1 MKRSTKVSSII
12 IVFFLIIAGVIIGR
26 AMIGMHF
33 EKKFSKK
40 PPPELIVTTVKN
52 YNFSQKL
59 ESFGTALPSRTKSFR
74 LKKSELL
81 TPIKFN
87 QEVKKGDIIANL
99 KTGNIVAPFDG
110 VLGKRGLSD
119 DVLVSESSIILTL
132 DDSSIIFSDLKIPET
147 YAAVIK
153 KSLPVEATFSG
164 YKNKIYI
171 GEVDSVASRI
181 NAETRTLLVRIKII
195 NDNSK
200 LIPGALLEVAIK
212 YNEKNSLQ
220 KTEKFG
226 ADILKYCVKVGGVL
240 TGEHGVGVEKR
251 ELMCEMFNNNDIQ
264 QQIKIKKAL
273 DASSLLNPGKVYPIL
288 RKCAE
293 EGRVH
298 VHRGKTKFPD
308 IPRF

>member
-26 AMIGMHF
+26 TMIGMHF
-33 EKKFSKK
+33 EKKFSKRS
-40 PPPELIVTTVKN
+40 PPGLIVTTVKN

-59 ESFGTALPSRTKSFR
+59 ESFGTALPNKTKSFR
-74 LKKSELL
+74 LKKSDLL

-110 VLGKRGLSD
+110 VLGRRGLSD

-153 KSLPVEATFSG
+153 KSLPVEAIFSG
-164 YKNKIYI
+164 YKNKKYI

-181 NAETRTLLVRIKII
+181 NAETRSLLVRIKIT
-195 NDNSK
+195 NDNSE
-200 LIPGALLEVAIK
+200 LIPGALLEVAIR
-212 YNEKNSLQ
+212 YNEKNSLGVPDTAVLLEGSKKYVYKVLENNTIEKIEIETGIRNKGNLEVISGLQ
-220 KTEKFG
+220 KDDKIVAEGLGKTSP
-226 ADILKYCVKVGGVL
+226 
-240 TGEHGVGVEKR
+240 GE
-251 ELMCEMFNNNDIQ
+251 
-264 QQIKIKKAL
+264 KIK
-273 DASSLLNPGKVYPIL
+273 PIIN
-288 RKCAE
+288 E
-293 EGRVH
+293 N
-298 VHRGKTKFPD
+298 
-308 IPRF
+308 

>member
-1 MKRSTKVSSII
+1 MKRSTKVTSII
-12 IVFFLIIAGVIIGR
+12 IIFFLIIASVIIGR
-26 AMIGMHF
+26 TMIGMHF
-33 EKKFSKK
+33 EKKFSKR

-52 YNFSQKL
+52 YNFSQRL

-99 KTGNIVAPFDG
+99 STGNIIAPFDG
-110 VLGKRGLSD
+110 ILGKRGLSD

-132 DDSSIIFSDLKIPET
+132 DDSTIIFSDLKIPET

-153 KSLPVEATFSG
+153 KGLPVEATFSG

-212 YNEKNSLQ
+212 YYEKNSLGVPDTAVMLEGSKIYVYKVLENNTVK
-220 KTEKFG
+220 KTEIETGIRNKG
-226 ADILKYCVKVGGVL
+226 NLEIVSGLQMGDKIIAEGLSKTNPGG
-240 TGEHGVGVEKR
+240 
-251 ELMCEMFNNNDIQ
+251 
-264 QQIKIKKAL
+264 KIK
-273 DASSLLNPGKVYPIL
+273 PIINE
-288 RKCAE
+288 K
-293 EGRVH
+293 
-298 VHRGKTKFPD
+298 
-308 IPRF
+308 